1 MRKIL
6 LIDICGTITVKNT
19 TLDFI
24 AFLGKK
30 PNFLSI
36 FLGRLAWRFFKN
48 DYLRKKY
55 IKTTYGMSC
64 NELSLYAIK
73 YVEQL
78 ELDQVILK
86 FINKYREDY
95 ELYFVTASLDII
107 ASQLANRLKICGYY
121 ASELNYIE
129 GVSVGCL
136 KIDLLDKKDSVLS
149 SILSGEN
156 QVTMISDNFGDYDIM
171 KSCNDAWAVAR
182 DKNALKFWRA
192 KSINIINRS

>member
-24 AFLGKK
+24 TFLGKK

-36 FLGRLAWRFFKN
+36 FVGRLAWRFFKN

-64 NELSLYAIK
+64 NELGLYAEK

-78 ELDQVILK
+78 ELDRTILS
-86 FINKYREDY
+86 FINKYRKDY
-95 ELYFVTASLDII
+95 ELYFVTASLDVI
-107 ASQLANRLKICGYY
+107 ASQLVDRLKICGYY
-121 ASELNYIE
+121 ASELNYID
-129 GVSVGCL
+129 GVSVGDL

-149 SILSGEN
+149 SVLSDEN
-156 QVTMISDNFGDYDIM
+156 YVTMISDNFGDYDIM
-171 KSCNDAWAVAR
+171 KRCNDAWAVAR
-182 DKNALKFWRA
+182 DKEALKFWRA
-192 KSINIINRS
+192 KSINVINRL